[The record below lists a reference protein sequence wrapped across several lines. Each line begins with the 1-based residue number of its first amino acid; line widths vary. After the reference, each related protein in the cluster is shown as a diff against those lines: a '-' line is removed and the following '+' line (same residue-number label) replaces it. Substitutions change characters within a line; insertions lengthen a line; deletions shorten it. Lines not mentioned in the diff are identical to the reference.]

1 VEVNAGKRAL
11 PDYETSTTYL
21 KVDLIGIRPEHFER
35 VPLNVALVIDKSG
48 SMNGQKIQDAKTA
61 AIYFIQQLERDDIL
75 SVVTYSSGV
84 EVLIPATKVTDKN
97 RLIRRVRSIFADGNT
112 ALFAG
117 VSKGA
122 AEVRKFFNEQRVN
135 RVILLSDGLANSGP
149 SSPHEL
155 GQLGKALAREQIS
168 VSTLGIGSGYNEDLM
183 TKLAYHSDG
192 NHVFVSNSTELA
204 DIFSQELKELS
215 TVTAKEI
222 RIRIRACDDF
232 ELVRILG
239 REGEVRGNMAEILLN
254 QVSGNQEKYVMVE
267 LRYDPAVAKRNDL
280 FASVEV
286 DYLDPFASKRMQT
299 TRQYSFERV
308 QSKDDVMASV
318 DKGVI
323 KEATLQIA
331 TNNVDE
337 AVRLRDEGKLEQ
349 AEAVFRG
356 NADMLEATAEEY
368 EVFELSPFA
377 VMNTEDAGAV
387 YDEDQW
393 DDKRKQLREEQNTVR
408 TKQSVGSSSNRYISE
423 EGASDASETTPEK

>member
-1 VEVNAGKRAL
+1 
-11 PDYETSTTYL
+11 
-21 KVDLIGIRPEHFER
+21 
-35 VPLNVALVIDKSG
+35 
-48 SMNGQKIQDAKTA
+48 
-61 AIYFIQQLERDDIL
+61 
-75 SVVTYSSGV
+75 
-84 EVLIPATKVTDKN
+84 
-97 RLIRRVRSIFADGNT
+97 
-112 ALFAG
+112 
-117 VSKGA
+117 
-122 AEVRKFFNEQRVN
+122 
-135 RVILLSDGLANSGP
+135 
-149 SSPHEL
+149 
-155 GQLGKALAREQIS
+155 
-168 VSTLGIGSGYNEDLM
+168 
-183 TKLAYHSDG
+183 
-192 NHVFVSNSTELA
+192 
-204 DIFSQELKELS
+204 
-215 TVTAKEI
+215 
-222 RIRIRACDDF
+222 
-232 ELVRILG
+232 
-239 REGEVRGNMAEILLN
+239 MAEILLN

-267 LRYDPAVAKRNDL
+267 LKYDPAKAKRNDL

-286 DYLDPFASKRMQT
+286 DYLDPFALKRMQA

-423 EGASDASETTPEK
+423 GSASDASEKKPEK